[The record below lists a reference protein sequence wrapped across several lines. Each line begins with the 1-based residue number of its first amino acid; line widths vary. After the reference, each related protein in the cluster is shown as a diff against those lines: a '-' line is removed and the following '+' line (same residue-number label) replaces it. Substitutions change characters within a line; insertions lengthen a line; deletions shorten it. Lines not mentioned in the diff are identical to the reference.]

1 MRKNGQEQYENYVR
15 DVLETGSTSINATI
29 KKNSYHLMS
38 TPLKKI
44 VTGVGKRLKII
55 KSNADYF
62 LDFADYFLDFFF
74 SAFLRLPRS
83 EGP

>member
-1 MRKNGQEQYENYVR
+1 
-15 DVLETGSTSINATI
+15 
-29 KKNSYHLMS
+29 MS

-83 EGP
+83 EGPWNKENWNSQTRQLVIIQEETKETTSRRI